1 MKTAD
6 IYDTDYR
13 RRLVSLW
20 LDTGTTIEEERM
32 LADYYR
38 NNRPDED
45 EKDVAALIIAMQ
57 SMQAEPSAAD
67 EDAAEEYDRILESR
81 QAGNSRRRIAIVTVA
96 AAAAIAVLLTLV
108 YIIPDDRYGGA
119 GKETAA
125 VPKSEIIK
133 PEQKEAEK
141 NITENNSLA
150 VVASQKTVSNDRRPI
165 TRRPPV
171 GDNRGALRADRKAS
185 SSSDGSASTVTME
198 DIMEC
203 VNAVETLGLGQEGS
217 YEIVPAG
224 NVALIRLDGGSDKQT
239 AFMAVNSE
247 EDGSV
252 KLVSMGNINF

>member
-6 IYDTDYR
+6 IYNKEYR

-38 NNRPDED
+38 NNRPDDD
-45 EKDVAALIIAMQ
+45 ERDVASLIIAMQ
-57 SMQAEPSAAD
+57 GMQVEPLAAD
-67 EDAAEEYDRILESR
+67 EDAAEEYDRILER
-81 QAGNSRRRIAIVTVA
+81 RPAKNRRRRIALATAAVA
-96 AAAAIAVLLTLV
+96 AAMAVLLTLV
-108 YIIPDDRYGGA
+108 YIVPGDGEGRT

-125 VPKSEIIK
+125 VSKSETIK
-133 PEQKEAEK
+133 TEQKKTET
-141 NITENNSLA
+141 NITGNNSLA
-150 VVASQKTVSNDRRPI
+150 VVTSQKTVSNGRRPI
-165 TRRPPV
+165 IRRPPV
-171 GDNRGALRADRKAS
+171 GDKRGALSADREAS
-185 SSSDGSASTVTME
+185 SSSDGSTPTVSME

-203 VNAVETLGLGQEGS
+203 MNAVETLGLGQEEN

-224 NVALIRLDGGSDKQT
+224 NVALIRLGSGSDKQS

-252 KLVSMGNINF
+252 KLVSMGYTNF

>member
-6 IYDTDYR
+6 IYNKEYR

-38 NNRPDED
+38 NNRPDDD
-45 EKDVAALIIAMQ
+45 ERDVASLIIAMQ
-57 SMQAEPSAAD
+57 GMQVEPFVAD
-67 EDAAEEYDRILESR
+67 EDAAEEYDRILER
-81 QAGNSRRRIAIVTVA
+81 QPAKNHRRRIALITA
-96 AAAAIAVLLTLV
+96 AVAAAIAVLLTLV
-108 YIIPDDRYGGA
+108 YIVPDDREGCT

-125 VPKSEIIK
+125 VPKYEIIRT
-133 PEQKEAEK
+133 EQKKTET

-150 VVASQKTVSNDRRPI
+150 VVTSPKTVSNGRRPI
-165 TRRPPV
+165 TRRPPRR
-171 GDNRGALRADRKAS
+171 DNRGALRADGEAPS
-185 SSSDGSASTVTME
+185 SSEGSASTVSME
-198 DIMEC
+198 DIMAC

-224 NVALIRLDGGSDKQT
+224 NVALIRLGGGSDKKS
-239 AFMAVNSE
+239 AFMAVNSD